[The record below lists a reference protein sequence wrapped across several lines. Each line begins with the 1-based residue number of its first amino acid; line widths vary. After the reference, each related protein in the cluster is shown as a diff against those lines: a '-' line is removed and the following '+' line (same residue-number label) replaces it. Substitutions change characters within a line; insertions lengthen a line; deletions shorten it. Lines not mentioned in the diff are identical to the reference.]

1 MFRFKILIKSKSEIT
16 GLKNKYCC
24 VPPFIHFLI
33 DRGRNVHTSVFTEMN
48 NIFRLNTKI
57 KNSKLKK
64 SWDGF
69 FFLFFFYNEW
79 YSPLSRN
86 KLFIFSHHG
95 YLSESEESLS
105 FYMNAVLHHSLF
117 SLSITIGSRAEICCP
132 VPMPIMTKYCEDKH
146 WHPIITRHNVTGLA
160 MIGGI
165 ALT

>member
-1 MFRFKILIKSKSEIT
+1 MFKFKILIKSKSEIT
-16 GLKNKYCC
+16 GLKKQILLRSALYS
-24 VPPFIHFLI
+24 FL
-33 DRGRNVHTSVFTEMN
+33 DRPRKKCTHKCIYRNEHISFKHQTQ
-48 NIFRLNTKI
+48 
-57 KNSKLKK
+57 K

-69 FFLFFFYNEW
+69 FFLFFFYIEW

-105 FYMNAVLHHSLF
+105 FYINAVLHHSLF

-146 WHPIITRHNVTGLA
+146 WHPIITWHNVTGLA

>member
-48 NIFRLNTKI
+48 IFRLNTKLKI
-57 KNSKLKK
+57 KKKLR
-64 SWDGF
+64 WF
-69 FFLFFFYNEW
+69 FFSFLFLHW
-79 YSPLSRN
+79 MVLTPLQ
-86 KLFIFSHHG
+86 KFSHHG

-105 FYMNAVLHHSLF
+105 FYINAVLHHSLF

>member
-1 MFRFKILIKSKSEIT
+1 MLRSALYSFLDRPRKKCTHKCIYRNEHISFKHQT
-16 GLKNKYCC
+16 QN
-24 VPPFIHFLI
+24 
-33 DRGRNVHTSVFTEMN
+33 
-48 NIFRLNTKI
+48 
-57 KNSKLKK
+57 LKK
-64 SWDGF
+64 VEMF
-69 FFLFFFYNEW
+69 FFLFFFYIEW

-105 FYMNAVLHHSLF
+105 FYINAVLHHSLF
-117 SLSITIGSRAEICCP
+117 SLSTTIGSRAEICCP